1 MPKRLSQIELI
12 VFGYATY
19 FTITLFFAPE
29 LFINERTNLYDA
41 LLLLVPSQNIWE
53 LVGSFIVSL
62 YVVLF
67 FYRQHLFAM
76 IVNGI
81 GGAFMTLIC
90 VTYLFTYPNIGSGIF
105 LFVSFGCFA
114 QIYTISNEYENK
126 KAEKMKTNHKLR
138 K

>member
-12 VFGYATY
+12 VFGYVTY
-19 FTITLFFAPE
+19 FTITLFFAPK

-41 LLLLVPSQNIWE
+41 LLLLVPSQNTWE
-53 LVGSFIVSL
+53 LVGSFIIAL
-62 YVVLF
+62 YVILF

-76 IVNGI
+76 IVNGV

-105 LFVSFGCFA
+105 LFVSLGCFA
-114 QIYTISNEYENK
+114 QIYIISNEYENQ
-126 KAEKMKTNHKLR
+126 KAERLKVKQK